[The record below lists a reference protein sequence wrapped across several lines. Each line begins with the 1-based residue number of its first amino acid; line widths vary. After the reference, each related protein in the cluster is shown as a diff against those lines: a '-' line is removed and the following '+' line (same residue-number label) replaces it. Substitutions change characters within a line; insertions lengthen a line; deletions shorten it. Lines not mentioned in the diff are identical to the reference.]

1 MRGWRLDCSAT
12 ESLVLVVR
20 GMNPSHFMLVDI
32 LVGVGVRKAS
42 LVTDLQLNGR
52 FEQVACTNCSRWIT
66 TEERYVAFL
75 RYICQLERKAAGAA
89 CPSAYLPCIIEY
101 ALSNRETL
109 VARPKSEDKRNAI
122 LDAATRL
129 FAERGLTAAP
139 TSAISKQA
147 GVAEGTLFT
156 YFETK
161 DDLINALYR
170 EIKLELADAIMSDF
184 PRKKNVRTRLRHIWD
199 RYVNWGIANP
209 RQRKVLAQ
217 LQVSEVLTK
226 ESKDATSAPFVEFQI
241 MIRDAI
247 AQRVFR
253 NDLPAELISKSLA
266 ALVEATIDLTVSK
279 PSKANKYRD
288 SGFQMFW
295 AGITK

>member
-1 MRGWRLDCSAT
+1 
-12 ESLVLVVR
+12 
-20 GMNPSHFMLVDI
+20 
-32 LVGVGVRKAS
+32 
-42 LVTDLQLNGR
+42 
-52 FEQVACTNCSRWIT
+52 
-66 TEERYVAFL
+66 
-75 RYICQLERKAAGAA
+75 
-89 CPSAYLPCIIEY
+89 
-101 ALSNRETL
+101 

-139 TSAISKQA
+139 TSEISKQA

-156 YFETK
+156 YFRTK

-170 EIKLELADAIMSDF
+170 GIKLELADAMMSDL
-184 PRKKNVRTRLRHIWD
+184 PRKKKVDTRMRHVWD

-209 RQRKVLAQ
+209 KQRKVLGQ
-217 LQVSEVLTK
+217 LTVSEVLTK
-226 ESKDATSAPFVEFQI
+226 ESRDAGSAPFVEFQA

-247 AQRVFR
+247 EQGLFR
-253 NDLPAELISKSLA
+253 NDVPVELISRSLA
-266 ALVEATIDLTVSK
+266 ALVETTVDLTASN
-279 PSKANKYRD
+279 PSKAKRYRD